1 MHAVLI
7 NLPIHN
13 NEVPDLRELVGWERR
28 DGDFPTLLERCNYWA
43 GLRDENGTLIAF
55 GYVCGTGLLH
65 GYMED
70 LIVHPDHQKQGVGV
84 ALVKKLLEEAERT
97 GLGIVT
103 VTYASEHTEFYKK
116 GGFTACPGGLW
127 RK

>member
-1 MHAVLI
+1 M
-7 NLPIHN
+7 
-13 NEVPDLRELVGWERR
+13 
-28 DGDFPTLLERCNYWA
+28 ERCNYWA

-70 LIVHPDHQKQGVGV
+70 IIVHPDHQKQGVGV